1 MRYQSA
7 LILLLLAAPPVAA
20 QVTAEPLGTLR
31 PGAHL
36 RISLAGDLVKGRF
49 ASVTPSTLTL
59 ATDSGQ
65 RAIPLANI
73 TTVWE
78 RKRHGARG
86 ALIGGV
92 IGAAAFTGFIHLM
105 VSALC
110 DSGDGCA
117 RDHRRAWGYGIV
129 LGGAGGGLLG
139 AGIGSMFTRWE
150 LVADHR

>member
-1 MRYQSA
+1 MHCRSA
-7 LILLLLAAPPVAA
+7 LILLLLAASPAA
-20 QVTAEPLGTLR
+20 GQVTADPLATLR

-36 RISLAGDLVKGRF
+36 RVSLAGDLVDGRF
-49 ASVTPSTLTL
+49 ASVTPAALTIV
-59 ATDSGQ
+59 TDSGQ
-65 RAIPLANI
+65 RAIPLRNI

-110 DSGDGCA
+110 ESTEGCA
-117 RDHRRAWGYGIV
+117 ADHRRAWGYGIV

-139 AGIGSMFTRWE
+139 AGIGSLVTRWE
-150 LVADHR
+150 QRAP